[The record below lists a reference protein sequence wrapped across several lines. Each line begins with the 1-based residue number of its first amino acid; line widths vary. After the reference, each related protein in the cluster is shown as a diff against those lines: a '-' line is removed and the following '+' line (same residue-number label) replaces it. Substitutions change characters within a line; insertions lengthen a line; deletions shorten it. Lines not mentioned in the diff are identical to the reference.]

1 VVGFCGGLMEKE
13 KIEFNSVFCTLLM
26 GLQGWC
32 MVSCNVVVKILKRV
46 EVLWRVLFGCLIGGE
61 LMV

>member
-1 VVGFCGGLMEKE
+1 MEKE